1 VTARGDGPATR
12 PTGEAAYRSGEGTFH
27 PAERRIEDGRQIR
40 GERILEVDAC
50 VIGSGA
56 GGAPVAKELAEGGM
70 RVAILEEGDWWD
82 TDRFLARPRE
92 MMPALY
98 RDAGQIV
105 TVGKPPIVLPLGRAV
120 GGTTLVNSGTC
131 FRTPAPVLAL
141 WRREF
146 GLEALTE
153 EELDPYFRR
162 VERELNVSQVPPDL
176 AGRNAE
182 VVRRGSQA
190 LGLSGDYIYRN
201 VRGCVGSGVCA
212 YGCPTGAKQH
222 VGITYV
228 PRAWAA
234 GAVTYTNTRAERIE
248 FHGDEVRAVHARTA
262 GGARLNIR
270 CQHAVV
276 ACGAIHTPMFLR
288 RQRLGDESG
297 QLGRNLSIHPATAVR
312 ALFDESIEMW
322 DGVPQSYYVD
332 AFADEGI
339 MLEGI
344 AGPPDHIAMSTPL
357 TGAEHREAML
367 QVRHLSTFGVMV
379 SDTSRGRVREV
390 LRRPQI
396 RYDLE
401 EADVQRFK
409 RGIEVLTDIYWAAG
423 AREVMV
429 PVKGVSTLRHG
440 DSRALR
446 GAKVGAADLSLMAF
460 HPLGTARAGSDPR
473 RSVVDGDLA
482 VHGVRGLHVSDASAV
497 PSSLGVNPQITIMAL
512 ATRLAFHL
520 LGAPPPVHEPRPERI
535 ALPRLHAVHGIAEAG
550 GVGVRA

>member
-1 VTARGDGPATR
+1 VSAGRDGRETR
-12 PTGEAAYRSGEGTFH
+12 PTGESAYRSGEGTFH
-27 PAERRIEDGRQIR
+27 PAVRRLVSGQQIH
-40 GERILEVDAC
+40 GERTIEVDAC

-82 TDRFLARPRE
+82 TDRFVARPRE
-92 MMPALY
+92 MMPVLY

-105 TVGKPPIVLPLGRAV
+105 TLGRPPIVLPLGRAV

-153 EELDPYFRR
+153 TELDPYFRR
-162 VERELNVSQVPPDL
+162 VERELNVSQVPPEL
-176 AGRNAE
+176 AGQNAA
-182 VVRRGSQA
+182 VVRRGAQA
-190 LGLSGDYIYRN
+190 LGLSGDFIYRN

-222 VGITYV
+222 VGITYI

-234 GAVTYTNTRAERIE
+234 GAVTYTGTRAERLE
-248 FHGDEVRAVHARTA
+248 LRGAEVREVQARTS
-262 GGARLNIR
+262 GGGRLHVR

-276 ACGAIHTPMFLR
+276 ACGAIHTPLFLR
-288 RQRLGDESG
+288 RQRLGGASG

-312 ALFDESIEMW
+312 AAFEERIDMW

-344 AGPPDHIAMSTPL
+344 AGPPDHIAMSTRL
-357 TGAEHREAML
+357 SGADHREAML
-367 QVRHLSTFGVMV
+367 RAPYMSQFGVMV

-396 RYDLE
+396 RYDLQAE
-401 EADVQRFK
+401 DVARFK
-409 RGIEVLTDIYWAAG
+409 RGIEALTDIYWAAG
-423 AREVMV
+423 AGEVMV
-429 PVKGVSTLRHG
+429 PIQGVPTLRDG
-440 DSRALR
+440 DSRPLR
-446 GAKVGAADLSLMAF
+446 EANLRAQDLSLMGF

-482 VHGVRGLHVSDASAV
+482 VHGIRGLHVSDASAV

-520 LGAPPPVHEPRPERI
+520 LGTAAPVHEPQPEHI
-535 ALPRLHAVHGIAEAG
+535 ARPRLHTAHSVAG
-550 GVGVRA
+550 AGSQGAAA